1 MLIWLTRKPIL
12 REWNH
17 LLSDQRNCERV
28 TLKIDA
34 FINFVVNPEKCID
47 TIFKNLVDCNSM

>member
-1 MLIWLTRKPIL
+1 MWLTRKPIL

-34 FINFVVNPEKCID
+34 FIHFVVNPEKCID